1 MRAVGYIG
9 DGRLFALTNGA
20 NLQYLCGYDGASFL
34 SLQTGLSLYSRHE
47 NGMMVHKN
55 HALSHFDGKVEIT
68 DLSFDGCFVR
78 HSETTRSLTYRLQFP
93 PYCHLYEYPP
103 LKVGGQGLPL
113 LLIVIPAG
121 VPKPEGGATQN
132 ERRLLMTVLGDA
144 TLSSDKKQLCLC
156 PGRSTLL
163 FALGT
168 KGNELSV
175 LKHRLAELDCPVL
188 SQSRLYRL
196 AAAQNEITHPLSLD
210 GKSVWDCLQAL
221 TCHSGGVLAGHG
233 ELTCLLADQAVA
245 GEAFLH
251 LGKEKQAVALADFLL
266 SRLDALHYLPL
277 AMSSE
282 SLAAV
287 TEPTD
292 REYVHYPSIS
302 RFFLG
307 AGISMP

>member
-20 NLQYLCGYDGASFL
+20 NLQYLCGYDGTSFL

-163 FALGT
+163 FALGV
-168 KGNELSV
+168 GV
-175 LKHRLAELDCPVL
+175 LCCVAPFLLYTLGMETLDNGRAAVLATLEPAVASLIGFFILREAATPMK
-188 SQSRLYRL
+188 L
-196 AAAQNEITHPLSLD
+196 AGILLIFAGILLLSLPARS
-210 GKSVWDCLQAL
+210 KR
-221 TCHSGGVLAGHG
+221 
-233 ELTCLLADQAVA
+233 
-245 GEAFLH
+245 
-251 LGKEKQAVALADFLL
+251 KE
-266 SRLDALHYLPL
+266 
-277 AMSSE
+277 
-282 SLAAV
+282 
-287 TEPTD
+287 
-292 REYVHYPSIS
+292 
-302 RFFLG
+302 G
-307 AGISMP
+307 